1 MAYTLCLTRETRNS
15 INSGSNNHN
24 SKAGKCRRQRHQ
36 TTSIE
41 IVLIITE
48 EAAAAPLA
56 SSHMFVADVDHQL
69 TQHHFV
75 HNESSNNKAVQQ
87 QQPCSQTLQLV
98 EETYVPPMP
107 LKHNQLSELLN
118 KYPDS
123 VKVDYVIQSLIQG
136 FALEYTGQFRF
147 HVPENLPMA
156 KLDPQ
161 LIRDQLNK
169 EIALDRML
177 GPFKD
182 PPFPDLMCSPIGLVP
197 KKDTDEM

>member
-1 MAYTLCLTRETRNS
+1 MPHQGNPQQYQFRKQQPQQQGWKMS
-15 INSGSNNHN
+15 
-24 SKAGKCRRQRHQ
+24 QRHQ

-48 EAAAAPLA
+48 ESAAAPLHLLHVCGGCGSPA
-56 SSHMFVADVDHQL
+56 HTTPFCPQR
-69 TQHHFV
+69 
-75 HNESSNNKAVQQ
+75 KQQ
-87 QQPCSQTLQLV
+87 QQGSTATTTMQSNPAAGRGNIC
-98 EETYVPPMP
+98 PPMP
-107 LKHNQLSELLN
+107 LKHNQLSELLS

-123 VKVDYVIQSLIQG
+123 DKVDYVIQGLIQG

-147 HVPENLPMA
+147 RVPENLPMA

-182 PPFPDLMCSPIGLVP
+182 PPFPDLMCSPMGLVP